1 MMTVVKSGISHVQE
15 HKNTRHH
22 CQHSHISIVAPV
34 CYRIVYVR
42 VSSGRYEIALPQP
55 VQPVPH
61 TALRFRRCYGADDYC
76 PSVVCLRLV
85 RWKESRRKN

>member
-42 VSSGRYEIALPQP
+42 VSSGRYEELSRNRCSGFLTQLSGSGGAMVLMIIAR
-55 VQPVPH
+55 
-61 TALRFRRCYGADDYC
+61 ALF
-76 PSVVCLRLV
+76 V
-85 RWKESRRKN
+85 